1 MHDQFPACLGVVLH
15 NLCAGGCNLMVDF
28 TLQGRGKREGPVKQE
43 CQCVHYGGWGGRLR
57 KRVSCSLVCTW
68 DLYHTIVILQQDNDP
83 SAIRFP
89 KYIWCV
95 DTLCLLSGV
104 CIDRWKGIL
113 TPLSAQV

>member
-1 MHDQFPACLGVVLH
+1 MQFNGGFYPPRQREKGGTCKAGMSV
-15 NLCAGGCNLMVDF
+15 CALWRMGG
-28 TLQGRGKREGPVKQE
+28 
-43 CQCVHYGGWGGRLR
+43 GGRLR

-83 SAIRFP
+83 SAIRRFP